1 MEKLLNINILLKH
14 RDKCKMF
21 FSLLII
27 MFDKQILSE
36 NLYNKFVDFIF
47 HIRKDQQ
54 YYEEDEE

>member
-1 MEKLLNINILLKH
+1 
-14 RDKCKMF
+14 MF

-54 YYEEDEE
+54 YYEEDEEETD